1 MFRWDGATR
10 SEKSMRVQLFHGDV
24 VVWGGPARQTFRGV
38 DTLRGNGSPA
48 GEFRYNLTF
57 PEVS

>member
-1 MFRWDGATR
+1 
-10 SEKSMRVQLFHGDV
+10 MRVQLFHGDV